1 MKKMLSIMFF
11 LGITI
16 LAGCISN
23 EETLE
28 GLTEEQKEEYYN
40 QYVKILA
47 DLKLEYP
54 SVEME
59 ITPLDEFLD
68 ENWIEPEE
76 LKEKLVDFLKNG
88 EVVYK

>member
-1 MKKMLSIMFF
+1 MLFIVVL

-16 LAGCISN
+16 LAGCIPD
-23 EETLE
+23 EETME

-40 QYVKILA
+40 QYVMIVA
-47 DLKLEYP
+47 ELKLEYP

-59 ITPLDEFLD
+59 ITTFDDFLD

>member
-1 MKKMLSIMFF
+1 MVL

-59 ITPLDEFLD
+59 ITTFDDFLD
-68 ENWIEPEE
+68 ENWIKPEKFRE
-76 LKEKLVDFLKNG
+76 NLVDFLNNG
-88 EVVYK
+88 ESVYK

>member
-1 MKKMLSIMFF
+1 M
-11 LGITI
+11 
-16 LAGCISN
+16 
-23 EETLE
+23 E
-28 GLTEEQKEEYYN
+28 GLTKEQKEEYYN

-59 ITPLDEFLD
+59 ITTFDDFLD

-76 LKEKLVDFLKNG
+76 LKENLVDFLKNG